1 VPAIAISPWLP
12 KNVNSTLFEHSSFAA
27 TVKEFFNLTSPFL
40 NNRDASSN
48 VFLSESILLEEKRE
62 DCPKTLPEVFPS
74 FEEVPRV

>member
-40 NNRDASSN
+40 NNRGKTRIILNSI
-48 VFLSESILLEEKRE
+48 FLRTI
-62 DCPKTLPEVFPS
+62 FN
-74 FEEVPRV
+74 FF